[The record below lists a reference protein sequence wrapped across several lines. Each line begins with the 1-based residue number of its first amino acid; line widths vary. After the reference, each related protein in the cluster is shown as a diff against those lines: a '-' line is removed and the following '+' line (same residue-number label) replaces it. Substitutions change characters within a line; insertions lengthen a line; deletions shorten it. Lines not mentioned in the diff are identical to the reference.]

1 MNAPTIKA
9 RDARLALEK
18 MVDEIRADVLRAADL
33 CDEAAQALLD
43 NKRDVAKVLLR
54 EACDIEFD
62 VFGECEIT
70 GALGEAL
77 GFDLDGDEDDD
88 E

>member
-1 MNAPTIKA
+1 MNAPTVKA
-9 RDARLALEK
+9 REARLAFEK
-18 MVDEIRADVLRAADL
+18 LVDEVRKDMNRCADL

-43 NKRDVAKVLLR
+43 HKREVARVLMR

-70 GALGEAL
+70 GALCEAM
-77 GFDLDGDEDDD
+77 GFDENEDDD